1 MKRVGQYC
9 LCRLIMSSD
18 FLNEE
23 LSERGMVLGKKN
35 MRKKASANAEPFTLE
50 LSGSYDF
57 GFPPEFLP
65 AGVEKDTAMSDYSEE
80 IKELIFRYKEM
91 LMVYTCAA
99 AEMRSR
105 LDILNIEFSFRNNQ
119 PPMSCISTRIKRSS
133 SLIRKMKRNNIPL
146 LIENIEKHIDDV
158 AGIRVVCSCIEDI
171 YIISQA
177 IINQEDIEVISQN
190 DNVTNPP
197 VSGYRSLDMI
207 IRVPVRLESDLKHIK
222 VEIQI
227 RTIAMDFLDAFEYE
241 FKCKHQLSDE
251 DETDSISPEY
261 SGNVSDANDLYRGKI
276 YE

>member
-1 MKRVGQYC
+1 M
-9 LCRLIMSSD
+9 LSD

-35 MRKKASANAEPFTLE
+35 MRKKASVNANPFILE

-65 AGVEKDTAMSDYSEE
+65 AGVEKDTAMPDYSEE
-80 IKELIFRYKEM
+80 IKELIFRYKEL

-158 AGIRVVCSCIEDI
+158 AGIRVVCSCVDDV
-171 YIISQA
+171 YMLSQV
-177 IINQEDIEVISQN
+177 IINQDDLEVISQN
-190 DNVTNPP
+190 NHITDPA
-197 VSGYRSLDMI
+197 SGKYSSLHMI
-207 IRVPVRLESDLKHIK
+207 IRVPVRFESSLKNVK
-222 VEIQI
+222 VEVQI
-227 RTIAMDFLDAFEYE
+227 RTIAMDFLDTFEYE
-241 FKCKHQLSDE
+241 FKCKFNE
-251 DETDSISPEY
+251 DETNSVSETATDV
-261 SGNVSDANDLYRGKI
+261 VSDTDNLYKGKI